1 MYLIKFQW
9 GVPCSQSNSPL
20 SFSKLEQE
28 RQDDDR
34 EGASLR
40 EIDSRISFGDDSLLA
55 ETGEN
60 AEGGYDDLAGVNFEG
75 GEALGHFAEP
85 RRRHPRARLC
95 RERGLSD
102 AHHVCMQRSCH
113 HHRAGRPFVCW

>member
-1 MYLIKFQW
+1 M
-9 GVPCSQSNSPL
+9 
-20 SFSKLEQE
+20 
-28 RQDDDR
+28 
-34 EGASLR
+34 R

-85 RRRHPRARLC
+85 RRVVSRALAITVAPT
-95 RERGLSD
+95 SPII
-102 AHHVCMQRSCH
+102 SKKTY
-113 HHRAGRPFVCW
+113 